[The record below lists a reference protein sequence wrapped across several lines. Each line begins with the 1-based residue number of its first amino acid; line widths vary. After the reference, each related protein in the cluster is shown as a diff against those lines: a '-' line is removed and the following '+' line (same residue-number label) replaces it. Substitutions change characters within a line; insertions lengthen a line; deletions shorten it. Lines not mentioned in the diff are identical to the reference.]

1 MKLQLL
7 FKDYLEILVPESNE
21 NLTLDILL
29 KPFGISSILPQS
41 TTILVGHFLDYLQ
54 EQYKDTDVIDVID
67 VAQSAVELGYDPA
80 EFFLDQAPWLMVQM
94 TQELIKPF

>member
-7 FKDYLEILVPESNE
+7 FKDYLDDLVVESNE

-29 KPFGISSILPQS
+29 KPFAISSVLPKS
-41 TTILVGHFLDYLQ
+41 STILVGHFLDYLQ
-54 EQYKDTDVIDVID
+54 EQYEANDVIDVID
-67 VAQSAVELGYDPA
+67 VAQSAIDLGYDPA